1 MRFGG
6 FQPFSLSDY
15 PGHIA
20 AIAFAQGCNFRC
32 PFCHNG
38 DLLSFDPSEK
48 SLYPEK
54 EILNTLRK
62 RQGKLEGL
70 VISGG
75 EPTLQLDLPR
85 FVKMVKGI
93 GYKIKLDTNG
103 SQPVMLSRL
112 IADGL
117 IDYVAM
123 DIKAPLDKYNRLSGA
138 TVSTSAIEESIAL
151 IAWSKLPHHFRTTA
165 VTPLLTP
172 ADMHTIQA
180 LVPSGSEL
188 VIQTFNPEN
197 ALDPALR
204 GEVAIA

>member
-38 DLLSFDPSEK
+38 DLLSFDPYEK
-48 SLYPEK
+48 TLYPER
-54 EILNTLRK
+54 EILNMLRK

-70 VISGG
+70 VVTGG

-85 FVKMVKGI
+85 FLKLVKDI

-103 SQPVMLSRL
+103 SQPLMLSRL
-112 IADGL
+112 IADRL
-117 IDYVAM
+117 VDYIAM
-123 DIKAPLDKYNRLSGA
+123 DIKAPLAKYNRLSGTTVA
-138 TVSTSAIEESIAL
+138 TERIEESIAI

-172 ADMHTIQA
+172 ADIHAIQQM
-180 LVPSGSEL
+180 VPSGSEL

-197 ALDPALR
+197 ALEPSLR
-204 GEVAIA
+204 GEIAIA